1 MKKTN
6 RKSFVMDIRKNVF
19 GIDICKN
26 VVSFTQLQKNGSQI
40 KVIRAGNV
48 PLDQTVVNN
57 GVVQD
62 TATLAKAVKQLKIS
76 KIFKNN
82 DAVLTI
88 CAEPVLLQILKLPD
102 SVLGEAKKFVQ
113 NEVRQYAVL
122 PLKNIEMDYCG
133 LRSADAQTKRVLVG
147 ATQTEYL
154 NMTAK
159 AIEKNNINVRTIEP
173 AVVALIRACY
183 NRVIKPAGEK
193 NIMILLVR
201 DDTLN
206 LCVFEK
212 QRLEFLRTKKFE
224 SCLVGPQQLNN
235 LLKCE
240 VESVLQFYEI
250 EKAAKSQSWRIIV
263 ACSPENN
270 RSVQI
275 AGEIR
280 SQIPRQDVEITAFE
294 NSLMD
299 VTIDEEVNKD
309 ISPVAAGAAM
319 KLLDEGSIGIK
330 LNLLPKEIVEARKDR
345 KELLIIANV
354 AVFLFTLLFLYIA
367 LLGKKSINI
376 SRSIDIRKQK
386 QVGVNIL
393 ALADSKKDING
404 KIKLIENNLAA
415 IQNAVDGRT
424 WHGWAALLVELAGAV
439 PQTILMERLDT
450 RDDNT
455 MKIEGLAI
463 NYEAVNSFV
472 NLLEQNR
479 KISSVSL
486 NSAGQSAKYGGG
498 LIDYSIVCFLAK

>member
-1 MKKTN
+1 MKKSSKKT
-6 RKSFVMDIRKNVF
+6 FVMHSRKDAF

-26 VVSFTQLQKNGSQI
+26 VVSFTHLQKDGPQI
-40 KVIRAGNV
+40 KIIRAGNV

-62 TATLAKAVKQLKIS
+62 TAALAKAVKQLKIS

-82 DAVLTI
+82 DAVLTV

-102 SVLGEAKKFVQ
+102 SAPGEAKKFIQ
-113 NEVRQYAVL
+113 KEVRQYAVL
-122 PLKNIEMDYCG
+122 PLKNIEIDYCG
-133 LRSADAQTKRVLVG
+133 LRSADAQTRRVLVG
-147 ATQTEYL
+147 AAQTEHL

-159 AIEKNNINVRTIEP
+159 AIEKNNINVKAIEP
-173 AVVALIRACY
+173 AITALIRVCY
-183 NRVIKPAGEK
+183 NKVIKPAGEK

-201 DDTLN
+201 DDTWN

-212 QRLEFLRTKKFE
+212 QRLEFLRTKKFQA
-224 SCLVGPQQLNN
+224 CLVGSHQRNN
-235 LLKCE
+235 WLKCE

-263 ACSPENN
+263 ACSPENS

-280 SQIPRQDVEITAFE
+280 SQILRQDIEIAAFD

-299 VTIDEEVNKD
+299 VVIDGNVNKD
-309 ISPVAAGAAM
+309 ISPVAVGAAM
-319 KLLDEGSIGIK
+319 KLLDEGSSGVK
-330 LNLLPKEIVEARKDR
+330 LNLLPKDVISVRRAG

-354 AVFLFTLLFLYIA
+354 AAGLLVFLFLLIVFL
-367 LLGKKSINI
+367 GEKSI
-376 SRSIDIRKQK
+376 SVSHDVYARKQK
-386 QVGVNIL
+386 QPRVNML
-393 ALADSKKDING
+393 ALVDSKRDING
-404 KIKLIENNLAA
+404 KTKLLENNLAA
-415 IQNAVDGRT
+415 IQQAVDGRT
-424 WHGWAALLVELAGAV
+424 WHSWAALLVELAGAV
-439 PQTILMERLDT
+439 PQTILIEGLDA
-450 RDDNT
+450 RDDKT

-472 NLLEQNR
+472 NLLEQSR

-486 NSAGQSAKYGGG
+486 NSAGQSTKFGGG
-498 LIDYSIVCFLAK
+498 LVDYSIICSLAK